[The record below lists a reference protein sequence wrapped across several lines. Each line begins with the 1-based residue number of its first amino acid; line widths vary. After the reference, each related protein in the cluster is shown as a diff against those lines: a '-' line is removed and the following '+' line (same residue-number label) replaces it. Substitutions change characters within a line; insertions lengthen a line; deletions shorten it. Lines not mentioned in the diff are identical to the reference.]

1 MDSKDRRRRTSN
13 TRRRRVRQQLVY
25 TEPKPFNRNK
35 FILQLAIVLAVVL
48 ALVVTVAIF
57 FKVGKRV
64 NEDQQEV
71 VAVLVAG
78 NERYTAAQVVEAS
91 GIKEGDS
98 LMGMNRSKIRARILQ
113 ELPYVSS
120 VRVGIKLPDTVNIEI
135 TESSVLYTIEALDG
149 NWWIMSAEGKILEQT
164 NWLDAKDHTVC
175 DGVRIQVPEVGQQA
189 VALEPEPQTDEEGN
203 TIPAV
208 MTGAQTLE
216 MLLQILDLLERY
228 GILGDAASVSLA
240 DLNNV
245 QIWYGEQFRIDMGGP
260 EQLEKKISY
269 AKATM
274 NELESHR
281 TGVIDVSFT
290 VKPDQ
295 PVFTPFAD

>member
-1 MDSKDRRRRTSN
+1 MDSKDRRRRAETA
-13 TRRRRVRQQLVY
+13 RRRKTRQQLVY
-25 TEPKPFNRNK
+25 TEPKAFNRNK
-35 FILQLAIVLAVVL
+35 FILQLVTVLAVVL
-48 ALVVTVAIF
+48 ALSLTVSLF
-57 FKVGKRV
+57 FKVGKRT

-78 NERYTAAQVVEAS
+78 NNRYTAAQVVEAS
-91 GIKEGDS
+91 GIREGEA
-98 LMGMNRSKIRARILQ
+98 LLGLNRSKIRARILEQ
-113 ELPYVSS
+113 LPYVSS

-135 TESSVLYTIEALDG
+135 TESAVYYSIEALDG

-175 DGVRIQVPEVGQQA
+175 EGVRIQIPQIGQYAQ
-189 VALEPEPQTDEEGN
+189 ALEPEPQTDEEGN
-203 TIPAV
+203 TVPPEL
-208 MTGAQTLE
+208 TGAQTLE
-216 MLLQILDLLERY
+216 VLLQLLDILERY
-228 GILGDAASVSLA
+228 GILGQAASVSIE
-240 DLNNV
+240 DPGNI
-245 QIWYGEQFRIDMGGP
+245 QIWYEEQFRIDLGDYS
-260 EQLEKKISY
+260 QLDKKISF

-290 VKPDQ
+290 LKPDQ